1 MRSFAVFYTLKFL
14 CNMYTLMG
22 ALHIIQMDLLNILF
36 WFKCKHFAVYYMHVS
51 DEFVIQS
58 SARFTPYLLFVLY
71 KRLLFIQLLLRS
83 MNYYFCIKCELSNI
97 QQINGIITDPIS
109 SNDINNYFFI
119 LWLAEYGDSSDSQ
132 FSFIFST
139 SRPKFRWIDFIKT
152 IFTLCKHV
160 RSRHIIFFSHYSKYW
175 KKKCTDVFRLWPH

>member
-1 MRSFAVFYTLKFL
+1 
-14 CNMYTLMG
+14 
-22 ALHIIQMDLLNILF
+22 
-36 WFKCKHFAVYYMHVS
+36 MHVS

-58 SARFTPYLLFVLY
+58 SDRVTPYLLFVLY

-119 LWLAEYGDSSDSQ
+119 LWLAEYGDSSYIQ
-132 FSFIFST
+132 FAFIFST
-139 SRPKFRWIDFIKT
+139 FRPKFRWIDFLKT
-152 IFTLCKHV
+152 IFILWNENRDTL
-160 RSRHIIFFSHYSKYW
+160 SFFTLFEIL
-175 KKKCTDVFRLWPH
+175 KKKFTDVFRLWPH